1 MALVL
6 LDTSV
11 IIDAIN
17 RKRGRW
23 ELLRALVEAGDN
35 LGCSVMSIAEVHAG
49 MRAHERLQTAEF
61 LDNLEHYDVS
71 TEVACVGGML
81 KREWAG
87 KGRTISITDTLIAAT
102 ALVHRL
108 VLATD
113 NRRDF
118 PMPELVFYPL
128 P

>member
-35 LGCSVMSIAEVHAG
+35 LGCSAMSIAEVHAG
-49 MRAHERLQTAEF
+49 MRAHERLQTGEF
-61 LDNLEHYDVS
+61 LDNLEHYDVN
-71 TEVACVGGML
+71 
-81 KREWAG
+81 
-87 KGRTISITDTLIAAT
+87 T
-102 ALVHRL
+102 ARHSRNQTVK
-108 VLATD
+108 A
-113 NRRDF
+113 F
-118 PMPELVFYPL
+118 PGFI
-128 P
+128 